1 MSRHGQE
8 RRKKTTM
15 FTIRKKE
22 NAKGAVYPDEEFLQD
37 YQDADIGSMIST
49 AGIDAVLGMGTREI
63 GDFGIIVE
71 ISDTLARG
79 DAGIEQLKKYT
90 DDFVSIIKEAV
101 PKMSQQY
108 ADFYQFFLDDYEKN
122 GIIMPMYGKL

>member
-1 MSRHGQE
+1 
-8 RRKKTTM
+8 M

-37 YQDADIGSMIST
+37 YQDSDIGSLIST
-49 AGIDAVLGMGTREI
+49 AGIDAVLGMRTREI
-63 GDFGIIVE
+63 GDSGIIVE

-90 DDFVSIIKEAV
+90 DNFVEIIKEAL
-101 PKMSQQY
+101 PKMSQKY

>member
-1 MSRHGQE
+1 MNQE

-15 FTIRKKE
+15 FMIEKKE

-37 YQDADIGSMIST
+37 YQDYDIGSLIST
-49 AGIDAVLGMGTREI
+49 AGIDAVLGMRTREI
-63 GDFGIIVE
+63 GDSGIIVE

-79 DAGIEQLKKYT
+79 EAGVEQLKKYT
-90 DDFVSIIKEAV
+90 DNFVEIIKEAV
-101 PKMSQQY
+101 PKMSQKY